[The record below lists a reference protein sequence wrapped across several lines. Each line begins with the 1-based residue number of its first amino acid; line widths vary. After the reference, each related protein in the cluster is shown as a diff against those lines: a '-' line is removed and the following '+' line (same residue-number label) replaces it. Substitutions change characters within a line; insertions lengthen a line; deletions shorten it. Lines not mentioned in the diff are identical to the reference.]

1 MSCSRVR
8 RDTLQIQ
15 VHCSGIQRDTPQT
28 QCFVCFTVPHLLLY
42 VLSRFFFFLLLNIEI
57 GDEKIYWRVGV
68 IKIMIKC
75 REEKEL
81 ATDKKSVKSP
91 TTDFFTPYGAKMTF
105 H

>member
-1 MSCSRVR
+1 M
-8 RDTLQIQ
+8 
-15 VHCSGIQRDTPQT
+15 
-28 QCFVCFTVPHLLLY
+28 
-42 VLSRFFFFLLLNIEI
+42 
-57 GDEKIYWRVGV
+57 